1 MTGAGICRPR
11 HGEKVQF
18 LTDDGRIEAFRE
30 FLRDYRSWLTA
41 GADEE
46 HAAARLDT
54 DMLIA
59 YAETAD
65 AVLTG
70 DESNPQVH
78 RYDIWPAA
86 TAPAAPA
93 EPATGEDH

>member
-1 MTGAGICRPR
+1 
-11 HGEKVQF
+11 
-18 LTDDGRIEAFRE
+18 
-30 FLRDYRSWLTA
+30 
-41 GADEE
+41 
-46 HAAARLDT
+46 
-54 DMLIA
+54 MLIA

-78 RYDIWPAA
+78 RYDTRPAA